1 MTPEPKRKGR
11 PPGSG
16 LGVPLGARLG
26 SRRWTLER
34 LTPGQSALFEVPED
48 GTPAASMSALTTDI
62 HRAGLAGRVSL
73 SLVHGIVPGSPRVL
87 YIIRATRG
95 EE

>member
-1 MTPEPKRKGR
+1 MTEPKRRGR

-16 LGVPLGARLG
+16 LGVPLGARPG
-26 SRRWTLER
+26 SRRWMLER
-34 LTPGQSALFEVPED
+34 MTPGESLLFEVPETT
-48 GTPAASMSALTTDI
+48 TPAAVMSALTTDI

-73 SLVHGIVPGSPRVL
+73 ALVHGILPGSPRVL

-95 EE
+95 KE